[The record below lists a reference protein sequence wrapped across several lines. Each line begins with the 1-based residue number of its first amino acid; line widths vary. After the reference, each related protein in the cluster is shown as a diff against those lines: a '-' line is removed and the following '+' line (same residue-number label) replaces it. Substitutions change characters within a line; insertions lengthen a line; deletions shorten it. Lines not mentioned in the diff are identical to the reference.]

1 MDTLSL
7 SLVILILVAISI
19 LVISYLLMKKRANK
33 FANNNPI
40 TTQPVDP
47 LISYIE
53 QQDLLLDPSYYLP
66 YSYDWYSVNYPYW
79 SPYWLPYGGWGFGY
93 YWPGYGY
100 NYGRYRDYVNRRDG
114 RHRRD
119 GPRRDGGPRSG
130 GRSGPIGGR
139 SGDGRH

>member
-1 MDTLSL
+1 MDTLSVAL
-7 SLVILILVAISI
+7 IILILVVISL

-33 FANNNPI
+33 FINNPI

-53 QQDLLLDPSYYLP
+53 DQDLLLDPSYYLP

-79 SPYWLPYGGWGFGY
+79 SPYWLPYGGWGYGY

-100 NYGRYRDYVNRRDG
+100 NYRRYRDYVNRRDG
-114 RHRRD
+114 PRHGGGSRRD
-119 GPRRDGGPRSG
+119 GG
-130 GRSGPIGGR
+130 GRSGPR
-139 SGDGRH
+139 SK